1 MPRGTSTPFPGCS
14 LPHGPCRHPAHCA
27 RRRPA
32 RDLQLRPPGSVTCS
46 SARPG
51 FATSSSTPPTLA
63 LGARDLSSPDYSAR
77 RTPAPP
83 APLHRCRR
91 RPPDSCASSSTTP
104 LPSSSP
110 LPGASCRW
118 RQGQGQIG
126 DGIQCVKTGG
136 ARFLTPG
143 RTNDSRERKK
153 RPSFGTDS
161 APAGHGAGAES
172 VPNTPSSANW
182 REPIM
187 CGAVVPMNQFPVT
200 VL

>member
-1 MPRGTSTPFPGCS
+1 VMGFSVS
-14 LPHGPCRHPAHCA
+14 
-27 RRRPA
+27 RR
-32 RDLQLRPPGSVTCS
+32 
-46 SARPG
+46 
-51 FATSSSTPPTLA
+51 
-63 LGARDLSSPDYSAR
+63 
-77 RTPAPP
+77 
-83 APLHRCRR
+83 
-91 RPPDSCASSSTTP
+91 
-104 LPSSSP
+104 
-110 LPGASCRW
+110 
-118 RQGQGQIG
+118 
-126 DGIQCVKTGG
+126 GG